1 MTFLSA
7 FLAGLMAAV
16 LVTFF
21 WNLIFHSRASVDWP
35 DALRLAAIIALA
47 FTLAKMLEIRRKSGA
62 RNT

>member
-7 FLAGLMAAV
+7 FLAGLMAAI

-21 WNLIFHSRASVDWP
+21 WNLIFHGRASVDWP

-47 FTLAKMLEIRRKSGA
+47 LTLAKMLEVRRRSGD
-62 RNT
+62 RDT